1 MSRNKLLLE
10 VVQDMQALGNSL
22 QVLAEALMA
31 GEQSEEIIKED
42 DLPFDTSD
50 MKASK
55 PQVTLEEVRSVLA
68 RQSQAGFTAQ
78 VQSII
83 QRFDAKKLSDV
94 QPQFYEEIML
104 LAEELSND

>member
-1 MSRNKLLLE
+1 MSRTKLLLE
-10 VVQDMQALGNSL
+10 VVQDIQALGNSL
-22 QVLAEALMA
+22 QVLAEALMV
-31 GEQSEEIIKED
+31 GEHPEEIIKED

-50 MKASK
+50 MKATK

-68 RQSQAGFTAQ
+68 RQSQAGFTSQ

-94 QPQFYEEIML
+94 QPQYYEEIML
-104 LAEELSND
+104 LAEELSNE

>member
-50 MKASK
+50 METSK
-55 PQVTLEEVRSVLA
+55 SQVTLEEVRSVLA

-83 QRFDAKKLSDV
+83 QRFNAKKLSDV
-94 QPQFYEEIML
+94 QPQYYEEIML
-104 LAEELSND
+104 LAEELTND